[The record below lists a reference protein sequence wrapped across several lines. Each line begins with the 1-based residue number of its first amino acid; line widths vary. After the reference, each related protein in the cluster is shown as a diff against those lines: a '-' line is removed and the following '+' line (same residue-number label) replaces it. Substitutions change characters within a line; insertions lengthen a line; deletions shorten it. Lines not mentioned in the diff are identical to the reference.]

1 MTEKT
6 IERVHSAL
14 DDFRIELPS
23 WGFADTGTC
32 FGKFL
37 QDGAAIDLADKLSDA
52 ERLLKQAFGTD
63 VSGAIAKWRQG
74 RGLEEDPLISFRRSG
89 YLQQIEADLKARRKE
104 LGIVAGGSYA

>member
-6 IERVHSAL
+6 IEPVHSAL
-14 DDFRIELPS
+14 DNFRVELPS
-23 WGFADTGTC
+23 RGFAVPGTR

-37 QDGAAIDLADKLSDA
+37 QDGVAIDLAHELSDA
-52 ERLLKQAFGTD
+52 RRLLKQAFGTD
-63 VSGAIAKWRQG
+63 VSGAIAEWRQG

-89 YLQQIEADLKARRKE
+89 WPQQIVADRKARRKE

>member
-23 WGFADTGTC
+23 RGFAATGTR
-32 FGKFL
+32 FGNFL
-37 QDGAAIDLADKLSDA
+37 QDGVAIDLADNLSDA
-52 ERLLKQAFGTD
+52 KRFLKQAFGTD
-63 VSGAIAKWRQG
+63 VSGAIAEWRQG
-74 RGLEEDPLISFRRSG
+74 RGLEEDPLISFRRRG
-89 YLQQIEADLKARRKE
+89 CPQQIVADRKARLKE